1 MSETRLNLVI
11 VIGSIRK
18 GRTGDTVA
26 SWMKEAA
33 AKHDQFD
40 IEIVDM
46 AENPPPLILTD
57 DAPPELAGTTSKL
70 AAADA
75 FIIVTPEYNH
85 SFPASIKSLIDWH
98 YTEWRAKPVGFVSYG
113 GHACGLRAVEAL
125 RLVLAEMHAV
135 TIRDCVSFG
144 IYSGNGFDDEGRPAD
159 AEGAETA
166 AKVMLDQ
173 LGWWAAALSEA
184 RSKTPYEVQF

>member
-11 VIGSIRK
+11 VIGSIRQ
-18 GRTGDTVA
+18 GRSGHTVA
-26 SWMKEAA
+26 SWLKDEA

-46 AENPPPLILTD
+46 ADNPPPLILSNE
-57 DAPPELAGTTSKL
+57 APPELAETTKKL

-75 FIIVTPEYNH
+75 FVIVTPEYNH
-85 SFPASIKSLIDWH
+85 SYPASIKSLIDWH

-159 AEGAETA
+159 AEGANTA

-184 RSKTPYEVQF
+184 RAKSPYEVQF

>member
-184 RSKTPYEVQF
+184 RGKTPYEVQF